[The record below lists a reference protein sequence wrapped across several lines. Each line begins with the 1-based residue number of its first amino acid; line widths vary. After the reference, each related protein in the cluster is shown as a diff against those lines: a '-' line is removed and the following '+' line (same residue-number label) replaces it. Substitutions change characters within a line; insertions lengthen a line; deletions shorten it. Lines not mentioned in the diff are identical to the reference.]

1 MNALYRLEDA
11 ILGPVGRCL
20 DGAVMPILAR
30 LVFLATL
37 ATFFWSSAMTKLG
50 DGIGGIF
57 SPSAGAYV
65 QILPAQMEAVG
76 YDESQLGLF
85 ADLIVLA
92 GTWAEFIIPA
102 LIVLGL
108 FTRAASL
115 AMIGF
120 ILVMSFVDIVGH
132 GGGYHDDRHV
142 VRQCAGCE
150 NPGPAALLDIP
161 AADPHRARCRPG
173 LPRRGVEARQR
184 IRFQR
189 GERPA
194 GRRPGL
200 TVRVGSGYPRSD
212 GVALAGRIADREDI
226 MAKGYWVSC
235 YRAVRNPDALGEYA
249 KLAGPAIEAG
259 GGRFL
264 ARGGRVQA
272 YEAGHRGTHRGHR
285 VPEFR
290 AGRGDP

>member
-1 MNALYRLEDA
+1 MNVLYRLEDA

-50 DGIGGIF
+50 DGIGAIF
-57 SPSAGAYV
+57 SPSTGAYV

-132 GGGYHDDRHV
+132 G
-142 VRQCAGCE
+142 
-150 NPGPAALLDIP
+150 
-161 AADPHRARCRPG
+161 ADTTTIG
-173 LPRRGVEARQR
+173 MWFDNV
-184 IRFQR
+184 
-189 GERPA
+189 
-194 GRRPGL
+194 
-200 TVRVGSGYPRSD
+200 
-212 GVALAGRIADREDI
+212 
-226 MAKGYWVSC
+226 
-235 YRAVRNPDALGEYA
+235 PDAKILDQRLFWIFLLLIPIARG
-249 KLAGPAIEAG
+249 AGPVSLDAV
-259 GGRFL
+259 L
-264 ARGGRVQA
+264 TRGSA
-272 YEAGHRGTHRGHR
+272 
-285 VPEFR
+285 
-290 AGRGDP
+290 